1 MAVYPN
7 LYAGMKADADLLTSM
22 LPIHAAKSVDTPRG
36 STTTITAD
44 PELQVAVEASADY
57 RFEMMIRYS
66 GSPDA
71 DMSVII
77 AGPSLATGVWGG
89 NFISPLTQTSAEGT
103 KSSIRTP
110 IGSQR
115 DIACIS
121 TSTSMIIMISGRLKT
136 AATAGTFSFN
146 WAQQTSN
153 ATSTIVSAD
162 SWMELRRIG

>member
-7 LYAGMKADADLLTSM
+7 LYAGMRADADLLTSM
-22 LPIHAAKSVDTPRG
+22 LPIHAAKSVDTPRA
-36 STTTITAD
+36 STTTIIAD
-44 PELQVAVEASADY
+44 PELQVAVEANADY
-57 RFEMMIRYS
+57 MFEMMIRYS
-66 GSPDA
+66 GLNTA

-77 AGPSLATGVWGG
+77 AGPSGSSGVWGG
-89 NFISPLTQTSAEGT
+89 NFISPLSETSAEGT

-153 ATSTIVSAD
+153 ATSTVVSAD
-162 SWMELRRIG
+162 SWLMLKRIA